1 MRRITILFTVAAMM
15 AVLMSLT
22 AGPASALVIVG
33 GNDNGGSKF
42 NGNNH
47 KFDDN
52 DGFFVF
58 RGDDDDRD
66 FDFDDG
72 EVSFGLGDV
81 ENESGDI
88 ETENSFEIEG
98 DNNNACLGQ
107 SQFGNSGNFTNQ
119 QGALQFDSDADDL
132 EFGGGEFEFA
142 PENETSCEQDVEQA
156 SAASSW

>member
-15 AVLMSLT
+15 AVLMSLS
-22 AGPASALVIVG
+22 AGPASALIIVG
-33 GNDNGGSKF
+33 DGDHDNDGSKF
-42 NGNNH
+42 
-47 KFDDN
+47 
-52 DGFFVF
+52 F
-58 RGDDDDRD
+58 RGDDDRD

-72 EVSFGLGDV
+72 EVSLGLGDV

>member
-1 MRRITILFTVAAMM
+1 MKRITILFTVAAMM
-15 AVLMSLT
+15 AVLMSIS
-22 AGPASALVIVG
+22 AGPASALIIVG
-33 GNDNGGSKF
+33 DGDHDNDGSKF
-42 NGNNH
+42 
-47 KFDDN
+47 
-52 DGFFVF
+52 
-58 RGDDDDRD
+58 DDRD
-66 FDFDDG
+66 DFDDG